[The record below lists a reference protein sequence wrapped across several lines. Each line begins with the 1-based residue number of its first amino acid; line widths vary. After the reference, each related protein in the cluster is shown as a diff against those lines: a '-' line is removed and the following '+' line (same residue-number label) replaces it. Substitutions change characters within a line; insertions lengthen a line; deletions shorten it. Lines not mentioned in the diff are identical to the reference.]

1 MRRLAVLVFLMCG
14 VPAVAGAES
23 PDAEI
28 RAALEHWM
36 ADFNAGHTEE
46 VCDIFAPSL
55 RADVAGAAERDFD
68 AQCGLLRQSL
78 GDSSRSFSYALDLR
92 EILAEGDMA
101 AVRLK
106 WILTTRVKAT
116 GKVSTTEEQGLDV
129 FGRDSDGHWR
139 IIRFTSYERP

>member
-1 MRRLAVLVFLMCG
+1 MRRLAVLMLLMCWA
-14 VPAVAGAES
+14 PAVAGTEA

-36 ADFNAGHTEE
+36 ADFNAGHAEA

-55 RADVAGAAERDFD
+55 RADIAGAAERDFD
-68 AQCGLLRQSL
+68 AECQLLRAAL
-78 GDSSRSFSYALDLR
+78 GDSSRSFSYALDLK

-106 WILTTRVKAT
+106 WTLTARVKAT
-116 GKVSTTEEQGLDV
+116 GTVSTTEEQGLDV
-129 FGRDSDGHWR
+129 FGKGSDGRWR
-139 IIRFTSYERP
+139 IIRFMSWQRH